1 MSLFI
6 GQPSVLD
13 LPNPEQGLDN
23 EAPAT
28 NVELIKSAFRD
39 AEAIESSDSKY
50 NMLAEQWATVI
61 EDIKES
67 DGAVFGNPARGFRDY
82 DRATATIFQYIADH
96 PDTLGHMAGLN
107 EDQIQQTAKLS
118 AQAIRE
124 ENIAIQSTRPESFI
138 PEIIGGMGSA
148 LTDPYVAAS
157 IPFGFLGRISSVWN
171 LMARE
176 AAIGATSEAFV
187 QYDVSKWYKELGYDY
202 GIKDFASRVAI
213 AGTGAAILS
222 GGIYTAAKGIN
233 LTAIQAKKGYEA
245 FVKAGGKRNPEAERY
260 VSNLEDDLNSN
271 PFKNDED
278 GFIHEKKLNEAID
291 FIEGEF
297 YEVTSKALPELPAPV
312 KTSNPVE
319 AAPINSDRPNLS
331 GQLFEYKPN
340 EINVDAKTFQFKS
353 GGDSDG
359 VTKRLSSVEKWDP
372 ELAGEIMVYE
382 YADGRTFIAD
392 GHQRLAL
399 AKRLESKNLDS
410 DVKLIAR
417 VYRERD
423 GITPGQARLRA
434 AVKNIAQDSGTA
446 LDAARV
452 FREKEGVN
460 IDFATLPI
468 SSRLVSDGLDIMK
481 LSDDAFMAVVNEVV
495 PHNYAAVVGRIL
507 QDKPELHVAAVDVLA
522 KTNPSNVF
530 QAEAIIRQMDSA
542 PTMTATQNDLFG
554 EEIITTSLYKERA
567 KILDAAFKRLQKDKA
582 AFNTLINNAEKIELE
597 GNTLARDKNI
607 ERRDADAQAIQV
619 LQALANSKGPISN
632 ALNAA
637 ARQAA
642 ETGKYENPIA
652 DFVDAIRGGID
663 SGDIRGAATSRNR
676 SDLDDLSTQREIKE
690 RENDRLDDFD
700 EPGSS
705 GFEKQADQL
714 EQDMFGGMGRVED
727 EAPTLSGEGAQPEVA
742 RSKPESE
749 DVDAELEGIDM
760 DTEVPVGVRFDE
772 DTGEFVPEVL
782 TVRQIKE
789 SIEQDKSMLD
799 YVGSCVK

>member
-39 AEAIESSDSKY
+39 AEAIESSDSKS
-50 NMLAEQWATVI
+50 NMLAEQWINVI

-82 DRATATIFQYIADH
+82 NRATATIFKYIADH

-107 EDQIQQTAKLS
+107 DDQIQQTAKLS
-118 AQAIRE
+118 ARAIRE
-124 ENIAIQSTRPESFI
+124 ENIAIQATRPESFI
-138 PEIIGGMGSA
+138 PEITGGMGSA

-157 IPFGFLGRISSVWN
+157 IPFGFVGRISSVWN
-171 LMARE
+171 LMLRE
-176 AAIGATSEAFV
+176 AILGASSEALV
-187 QYDVSKWYKELGYDY
+187 QYDVSNWYKELGYDY

-213 AGTGAAILS
+213 ASAGAAILS

-245 FVKAGGKRNPEAERY
+245 FVKAGGKRSPEMERH
-260 VSNLEDDLNSN
+260 VAILEDDLNAN

-278 GFIHEKKLNEAID
+278 AFIHEQKLNEAIEI
-291 FIEGEF
+291 IEGEF
-297 YEVTSKALPELPAPV
+297 YEIPSQALPELPAPA
-312 KTSNPVE
+312 KLSTPVE

-331 GQLFEYKPN
+331 GQLFEYKPS
-340 EINVDAKTFQFKS
+340 EISVDAQTFQFKS
-353 GGDSDG
+353 GGNADG
-359 VTKRLSSVEKWDP
+359 VTKRLSSVEKWDA

-399 AKRLESKNLDS
+399 AKRLENENPNQGI
-410 DVKLIAR
+410 KLNAR

-423 GITPGQARLRA
+423 GVTPGQARLRA

-446 LDAARV
+446 LDAAKV
-452 FREKEGVN
+452 FREKEGVD

-481 LSDDAFMAVVNEVV
+481 LSDDAFMAVVNDIV

-507 QDKPELHVAAVDVLA
+507 QDKPELHAAAIDVLA

-607 ERRDADAQAIQV
+607 ERRDADAQAVQI
-619 LQALANSKGPISN
+619 LQALANSKGPISD

-652 DFVDAIRGGID
+652 DFVDAVRGGID
-663 SGDIRGAATSRNR
+663 SGDIRRAATSRNR
-676 SDLDDLSTQREIKE
+676 NDLNDLSAQPTIKQREK
-690 RENDRLDDFD
+690 DRLDDFD
-700 EPGSS
+700 EPGSA

-714 EQDMFGGMGRVED
+714 EQDMFGGAARIED
-727 EAPTLSGEGAQPEVA
+727 EAPKPGGKESKPAVA
-742 RSKPESE
+742 RTKSESE
-749 DVDAELEGIDM
+749 DINAELEGVDM
-760 DTEVPVGVRFDE
+760 DLEVPVGVRFDE
-772 DTGEFVPEVL
+772 DTGEFISEVL
-782 TVRQIKE
+782 TTRQIKE

-799 YVGSCVK
+799 YLGGCVK